1 MDGLSGLL
9 CIVVPIALIVLIVV
23 GSRNAA
29 AARAKALAEAREAY
43 QAALA
48 ALKAA
53 PTEATLRQ
61 AALDAGRR
69 YSALTRENKGVT
81 VFDEVALKNDL
92 DAASA
97 GAVAVQAAPVAAPT
111 DAAARLRRLDE
122 LRAEGLLSEAEHAEQ
137 RLRILGSM

>member
-9 CIVVPIALIVLIVV
+9 CIVVPVAVIVLIVV

-29 AARAKALAEAREAY
+29 AARAKALTEAREAY

-53 PTEATLRQ
+53 PTDATLRQ
-61 AALDAGRR
+61 HALDAGRR

-92 DAASA
+92 DAAAA
-97 GAVAVQAAPVAAPT
+97 GAAVQTAPVAAAT
-111 DAAARLRRLDE
+111 DPAARLRRLDE

-137 RLRILGSM
+137 RQRILGSM